1 MQRPE
6 NTGKDKWQ
14 ARRFW
19 QTAEVLCLLVFLLM
33 VILIAMRLRE
43 THARKAEEMESLAQ
57 MEVLSENT
65 PESGL
70 SIREEMQP
78 MHMQNDDFVGIVE
91 FADMALYVCQGEDNI
106 YYASHRLDGSEDP
119 GGMIFM
125 DYACTQESENTILY
139 GHNMNDGTRFG
150 KLKRFADREYIEEYP
165 VIRFAGLYETHEFVP
180 FSVFYTSTDFAMDN
194 HFDYIVTELD
204 SETVFAAY
212 TEEVKWRSIFDLG
225 VDTAFGDSL
234 LTLSTCSNE
243 LGDENGMLVIVCR
256 EKRVGE

>member
-6 NTGKDKWQ
+6 NAGKIKWQ

-19 QTAEVLCLLVFLLM
+19 QTLEVLCLLVFLLM
-33 VILIAMRLRE
+33 VILIAVRMHE
-43 THARKAEEMESLAQ
+43 THRRKAEENASLAQ
-57 MEVLSENT
+57 MESLSET
-65 PESGL
+65 APEATSAMRGDMRDL
-70 SIREEMQP
+70 Y
-78 MHMQNDDFVGIVE
+78 MQNDDFVGIVE
-91 FADMALYVCQGEDNI
+91 FADMALYVCRGEDNV

-125 DYACTQESENTILY
+125 DYACTKESENIILY

-150 KLKRFADREYIEEYP
+150 KLKRFADREYIEKYP

-204 SETVFAAY
+204 DEAAFDDY
-212 TEEVKWRSIFDLG
+212 TSEVKWRSLFDLD
-225 VDTAFGDSL
+225 VDTAFGDRL

-256 EKRVGE
+256 EKRSGE